1 MAFNNEISFLAA
13 GTIAPCR
20 FVTPAT
26 TDPQTVT
33 QSGSGEKPCGISQEG
48 QKGAPGITGS
58 DAAVAAASGDQLHVY
73 GLGNDCLLEYG
84 GTVDEGDYLKPDAS
98 GKGVAASTGNFYGAR
113 AIQAGTSG
121 TKGKVQVIF
130 GTL

>member
-1 MAFNNEISFLAA
+1 MAFNNEISYIAA

-20 FVTPAT
+20 FVTPDT
-26 TDPQTVT
+26 TDPQAVT
-33 QSGSGEKPCGISQEG
+33 QSGTGEKPCGISQEG
-48 QKGAPGITGS
+48 QKGAPGISGS

-73 GLGNDCLLEYG
+73 GMGNDCLLEYG
-84 GTVDEGDYLKPDAS
+84 GTVAKGDYLKPS
-98 GKGVAASTGNFYGAR
+98 SVGKGVAASTGEFYGAR
-113 AIQAGTSG
+113 AIQAGTTG